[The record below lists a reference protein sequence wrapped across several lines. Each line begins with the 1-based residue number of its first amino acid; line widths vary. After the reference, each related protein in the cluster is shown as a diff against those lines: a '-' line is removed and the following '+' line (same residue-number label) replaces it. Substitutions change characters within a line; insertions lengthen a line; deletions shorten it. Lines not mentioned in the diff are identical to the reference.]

1 MKIAEATGSKV
12 DNTIKL
18 EMLKREDEAI
28 KLEKKQIL
36 DDLAKKAAELAQKV
50 VVTPTEELVMSDKEK
65 LVDKAAIL
73 QDTAAKS
80 MFFSIT

>member
-1 MKIAEATGSKV
+1 LKIAEATGSKV